1 MGAISETSRKWWILA
16 AMSGVMGLVVLDET
30 VVGVALATI
39 QPDLDMTTV
48 GSHWVVNAYLLTFT
62 CFVAVGGRLGDS
74 VGQRDLF
81 VAGTLIF
88 GLSSLAAGF
97 AQDGALLIAAR
108 AVQGVGGAVIFPVSL
123 AVITNTFALEQRG
136 LALGVQT
143 TVGATFMSMGP
154 LVGGYLSEDMSW
166 RWIFWVNLPVVI
178 AIALIAIA
186 AWPSARKSDE
196 PAKPKPSGGFDT
208 PGLATLIVGLSAIVI
223 ALMQASDWGWGAP
236 ATLALLG
243 AGIALLVVFCLLEL
257 RRSHPLF
264 ELGLL
269 RIATF
274 SGGNVVFFVFQWSKL
289 AVFVFVALYLQ
300 EVLHDSPIDAG
311 LLMLAA
317 VAPTLATSLH
327 SGKAADRF
335 GSRRP
340 LFVGLL
346 LQGAALIV
354 VGFGMYQESHAL
366 IIGPLVVWGAAMAVV
381 AVPTRRAV
389 MSSVPATHRGQA
401 GGVNLTIQ
409 MLGGTIGIALCST
422 LLVSTGDYASL
433 FFVTGGLLLF
443 ALVVAW
449 FTVDRHT
456 QTE

>member
-1 MGAISETSRKWWILA
+1 MKLIGDQNRKWWILA

-39 QPDLDMTTV
+39 QPDLHMTTV

-74 VGQRDLF
+74 IGQRDLF

-97 AQDGALLIAAR
+97 AQDGTWLIAAR
-108 AVQGVGGAVIFPVSL
+108 AVQGIGGAIIFPVSL

-154 LVGGYLSEDMSW
+154 LVGGYLSEDVSW
-166 RWIFWVNLPVVI
+166 RWIFWVNLPAVI

-186 AWPSARKSDE
+186 AWPSADKTDK
-196 PAKPKPSGGFDT
+196 PAEPKPSGRLDV
-208 PGLATLIVGLSAIVI
+208 PGLATLIAGLSAIVI
-223 ALMQASDWGWGAP
+223 ALMQASDWGWGAT
-236 ATLALLG
+236 ATLALFG
-243 AGIALLVVFCLLEL
+243 AGFALLVIFCVVEM
-257 RRSHPLF
+257 RQAHPLF
-264 ELGLL
+264 ELSLL

-274 SGGNVVFFVFQWSKL
+274 TGGNIVFFVFQWSKL
-289 AVFVFVALYLQ
+289 AVFVYVALYLQ

-311 LLMLAA
+311 LMMLAA

-346 LQGAALIV
+346 LQGAALIA
-354 VGFGMYQESHAL
+354 VGFGMYHESHAL
-366 IIGPLVVWGAAMAVV
+366 IIAPLVVWGAAMAVV
-381 AVPTRRAV
+381 AVPARRAV
-389 MSSVPATHRGQA
+389 MSSVPATQRGQA

-409 MLGGTIGIALCST
+409 MLGGTIGVALCST
-422 LLVSTGDYASL
+422 LLLATGDYGSL
-433 FFVTGGLLLF
+433 FIVTGGLLLF

-449 FTVDRHT
+449 FTVDREHRT
-456 QTE
+456 H